1 MIISASRRTDIPA
14 LYSQW
19 LMNRLEEGYVL
30 VPAPYRTGTLNRI
43 QLSPENVDC
52 LVLWTK
58 NPEPML
64 NKQARLDAMGYPYY
78 FQFTLTPYGR
88 DIEPGLP
95 EKAVLEKTFQELA
108 KRCGKERVVWRYDP
122 VLLDEKHTIAW
133 HTEQFRRMCECL
145 ADSTSRCVF
154 SFVDAYRK
162 SPFRTLTLAEMIE
175 ISSAFSSIV
184 KDYSLQLFTCAEQV
198 DLSQFGIAHS
208 ACIDQNLIEQVIG
221 CPISATRD
229 KNQRAACR
237 CIEAVDIG
245 AYDTCIH
252 GCTYCYGTS
261 GAAAVQRRFSAHD
274 PRSPIIFGWP
284 SGNEVIRD
292 RTMPSQKQ
300 LQTSIFDR

>member
-64 NKQARLDAMGYPYY
+64 NKQERLDAMGYPYY

-133 HTEQFRRMCECL
+133 HTEQFRRMCERL

-162 SPFRTLTLAEMIE
+162 GPFRTLTLAEMIE

-221 CPISATRD
+221 CPISAARD

-274 PRSPIIFGWP
+274 PSSPTIFGWP

>member
-64 NKQARLDAMGYPYY
+64 NKQERLDAMGYPHY

-145 ADSTSRCVF
+145 AGSTSRCVF
-154 SFVDAYRK
+154 SFVDAYQK

-274 PRSPIIFGWP
+274 PRSPMIFGWP

-300 LQTSIFDR
+300 LQTSIFGR